1 VVTDLPDLAERLR
14 RITVEVA
21 DSGTSLG
28 SGVLW
33 PSGCVVTN
41 AHVVRGSRA
50 AVRLVDGRRL
60 EGLVISRDTDAD
72 LALLRVLGTGIP
84 VASIGESTVAVG
96 SLVAAVGHPLGV
108 RGALSVG
115 IVHAVG
121 PVRPGGRSWIQADV
135 RLARGNSGG
144 PLADATG
151 QVIGLN
157 AMVVGPLALA
167 VPMSAVSRFVRA
179 AGLSVT

>member
-1 VVTDLPDLAERLR
+1 VVTDLSHLAERLR
-14 RITVEVA
+14 RITAEVA
-21 DSGTSLG
+21 DSGASLG

-33 PSGCVVTN
+33 PPGCVVTN

-50 AVRLVDGRRL
+50 AVQLVDGRRL
-60 EGLVISRDTDAD
+60 EGQVIARDTDAD

-84 VASIGESTVAVG
+84 AASIGDSAPVG

-115 IVHAVG
+115 VVHAVG
-121 PVRPGGRSWIQADV
+121 PIRPDGRSWIQADV

-144 PLADATG
+144 PLADASG
-151 QVIGLN
+151 QVIGL
-157 AMVVGPLALA
+157 LALA
-167 VPMSAVSRFVRA
+167 IPMREVARFVRTTGVA
-179 AGLSVT
+179 TP

>member
-1 VVTDLPDLAERLR
+1 VVSDLSLLVERLR
-14 RITVEVA
+14 RITAEVA
-21 DSGTSLG
+21 DSGASLG

-33 PSGCVVTN
+33 PPGCVVTN

-50 AVRLVDGRRL
+50 VVRLVDGRRL
-60 EGLVISRDTDAD
+60 EGQVIARDTDAD
-72 LALLRVLGTGIP
+72 LVLLRVLGTGIP
-84 VASIGESTVAVG
+84 VASVGESAPVG

-121 PVRPGGRSWIQADV
+121 PVRAGGRSWIQADV
-135 RLARGNSGG
+135 RLAHGNSGG
-144 PLADATG
+144 PLADASG

-157 AMVVGPLALA
+157 TMVMGPLALA
-167 VPMSAVSRFVRA
+167 IPMPEVARFLRM
-179 AGLSVT
+179 AGVHAS

>member
-1 VVTDLPDLAERLR
+1 VVTDLSHLVECLR
-14 RITVEVA
+14 RITAEVA
-21 DSGTSLG
+21 DSGASLG

-33 PSGCVVTN
+33 PPGCVVTN

-60 EGLVISRDTDAD
+60 EGQVIARDTDAD

-84 VASIGESTVAVG
+84 AASVGDSAPVG

-108 RGALSVG
+108 RGALTVG

-121 PVRPGGRSWIQADV
+121 PMRSGGRSWIQADV

-144 PLADATG
+144 PLADASG
-151 QVIGLN
+151 KVIGLN
-157 AMVVGPLALA
+157 AMVIGPLALA
-167 VPMSAVSRFVRA
+167 IPMREVARFVRT
-179 AGLSVT
+179 AGVDAP

>member
-1 VVTDLPDLAERLR
+1 MVTDLSHLAERLR
-14 RITVEVA
+14 RITAEVA
-21 DSGTSLG
+21 DSGASLG

-33 PSGCVVTN
+33 PPGCVVTN

-60 EGLVISRDTDAD
+60 EGQVIARDTDAD

-84 VASIGESTVAVG
+84 AASVGDSAPVG

-115 IVHAVG
+115 VVHAVG
-121 PVRPGGRSWIQADV
+121 PIRPDGRSWIQADV

-144 PLADATG
+144 PLADASG

-167 VPMSAVSRFVRA
+167 IPMREVARFVRT
-179 AGLSVT
+179 AGVATP

>member
-1 VVTDLPDLAERLR
+1 VVTDLSHLAERLR
-14 RITVEVA
+14 RITAEVA
-21 DSGTSLG
+21 DSGASLG

-33 PSGCVVTN
+33 PPGCVVTN

-60 EGLVISRDTDAD
+60 EGQVIARDTDAD

-84 VASIGESTVAVG
+84 AASIGDSAPVG

-115 IVHAVG
+115 VVHAVG
-121 PVRPGGRSWIQADV
+121 PIRPDGRSWIQADV

-144 PLADATG
+144 PLADASG

-167 VPMSAVSRFVRA
+167 IPMREVARFVRT
-179 AGLSVT
+179 AGVATP

>member
-1 VVTDLPDLAERLR
+1 VVTDLSHLVERLR
-14 RITVEVA
+14 RITAEVA
-21 DSGTSLG
+21 DSGASLG

-33 PSGCVVTN
+33 PPGCIVTN

-60 EGLVISRDTDAD
+60 EGQVIARDTDAD
-72 LALLRVLGTGIP
+72 LALLRVLGAGIP
-84 VASIGESTVAVG
+84 AASVGDAAPVG

-121 PVRPGGRSWIQADV
+121 PIRSGGRTWIQADV

-144 PLADATG
+144 PLADASG

-157 AMVVGPLALA
+157 TMVVGPLALA
-167 VPMSAVSRFVRA
+167 IPMREVARFVRM
-179 AGLSVT
+179 AGAGAP

>member
-1 VVTDLPDLAERLR
+1 MVTDLSHLAERLR
-14 RITVEVA
+14 RITAEVA
-21 DSGTSLG
+21 DSGASLG

-33 PSGCVVTN
+33 PPGCVVTN

-60 EGLVISRDTDAD
+60 EGQVIARDTDAD

-84 VASIGESTVAVG
+84 AASIGDSAPVG

-115 IVHAVG
+115 VVHAVG
-121 PVRPGGRSWIQADV
+121 PIRPDGRSWIQADV

-144 PLADATG
+144 PLADASG

-167 VPMSAVSRFVRA
+167 IPMREVTRFVRT
-179 AGLSVT
+179 AGVATP

>member
-1 VVTDLPDLAERLR
+1 MVTDLSDLAERLR
-14 RITVEVA
+14 RITAEVA
-21 DSGTSLG
+21 DSGASLG

-60 EGLVISRDTDAD
+60 EGQVIARDTDAD
-72 LALLRVLGTGIP
+72 LVLLRVLGMGIP
-84 VASIGESTVAVG
+84 AASIGDSAPVG

-121 PVRPGGRSWIQADV
+121 PIRPDGRSWIQADV

-144 PLADATG
+144 PLADASG

-167 VPMSAVSRFVRA
+167 IPMREVARFARTAGVA
-179 AGLSVT
+179 AP

>member
-1 VVTDLPDLAERLR
+1 VVTDLSHLVERLR
-14 RITVEVA
+14 RITAEVA
-21 DSGTSLG
+21 DSGASLG

-33 PSGCVVTN
+33 PPGCVVTN

-60 EGLVISRDTDAD
+60 EGQVIARDTDAD

-84 VASIGESTVAVG
+84 AASICDSTAPVG

-121 PVRPGGRSWIQADV
+121 PVRLGGRSWIQADV

-144 PLADATG
+144 PLADASG
-151 QVIGLN
+151 RVIGLN

-167 VPMSAVSRFVRA
+167 IPIGEVARFVQA
-179 AGLSVT
+179 ARVSAA

>member
-1 VVTDLPDLAERLR
+1 VTDLSHLVECLR
-14 RITVEVA
+14 RITAEVA
-21 DSGTSLG
+21 DSGASLG

-33 PSGCVVTN
+33 PPGCVVTN

-50 AVRLVDGRRL
+50 AVRLVDGRHL
-60 EGLVISRDTDAD
+60 EGQVIARDTDAD

-84 VASIGESTVAVG
+84 AASIGDSAPVG

-108 RGALSVG
+108 RGALTVG

-121 PVRPGGRSWIQADV
+121 PIRSGSRSWIQADV

-144 PLADATG
+144 PLADASG

-167 VPMSAVSRFVRA
+167 IPMREVARFVRT
-179 AGLSVT
+179 AGVDAP

>member
-1 VVTDLPDLAERLR
+1 MVTDLSHLAERLR
-14 RITVEVA
+14 RITAEVA
-21 DSGTSLG
+21 DSGASLG

-33 PSGCVVTN
+33 PPGCVVTN

-60 EGLVISRDTDAD
+60 EGQVIARDTDAD

-84 VASIGESTVAVG
+84 AASIGDSAPVG

-115 IVHAVG
+115 VVHAVG
-121 PVRPGGRSWIQADV
+121 PIRPDGRSWIQADV

-144 PLADATG
+144 PLADASG

-167 VPMSAVSRFVRA
+167 IPMREVARFVRT
-179 AGLSVT
+179 AGVATP

>member
-1 VVTDLPDLAERLR
+1 MVTDLSHLAERLR
-14 RITVEVA
+14 LITAEVA
-21 DSGTSLG
+21 DSGASLG

-33 PSGCVVTN
+33 PPGCVVTN

-60 EGLVISRDTDAD
+60 EGLVIARDTDAD
-72 LALLRVLGTGIP
+72 LVLLRVLGTGIP
-84 VASIGESTVAVG
+84 AASIGDSAPVG

-115 IVHAVG
+115 VVHAVG
-121 PVRPGGRSWIQADV
+121 PIRPDGRSWIQADV

-144 PLADATG
+144 PLADASG

-167 VPMSAVSRFVRA
+167 IPMREVAHFVRTAGVA
-179 AGLSVT
+179 AP